1 MDFVR
6 SQISNIDNHHYLT
19 IVFGKK
25 TDGQFNVNV
34 TKEQFMLKLDGI
46 LDNFK
51 INGAD
56 ITTQSYR
63 DYINNSI
70 IYHHSGGNVEC
81 YTDNTIE
88 EDFKEINGIDL
99 YLFLTKRDK
108 LQINE
113 FPIDKEMDDIKDKS
127 EIAINIE
134 NLFDI
139 IFVTYSDTYYYK
151 VVIPKYNIYVDN
163 LIKKL
168 DAFTKFIV
176 S

>member
-25 TDGQFNVNV
+25 TDSQFSVNV
-34 TKEQFMLKLDGI
+34 TKEKFMLKLDG
-46 LDNFK
+46 LLANFNVNK
-51 INGAD
+51 EEI
-56 ITTQSYR
+56 ITQSYR
-63 DYINNSI
+63 DYINNGI
-70 IYHHSGGNVEC
+70 TYHHTGNNVEC

-88 EDFKEINGIDL
+88 EEFTMISGIDL
-99 YLFLTKRDK
+99 YLFLTKREK

-113 FPIDKEMDDIKDKS
+113 FPIDKDMDDIKDKS
-127 EIAINIE
+127 EISINID

-139 IFVTYSDTYYYK
+139 IFVTYGNTYYYK

-163 LIKKL
+163 LIEKL
-168 DAFTKFIV
+168 DTVIKFIV